1 MRREILRKVHP
12 GSNMAVLGWVQMVNL
27 LNFKWQKDLRKKDD
41 EESRG
46 LRWSIDLQSLAA
58 DAKLR

>member
-12 GSNMAVLGWVQMVNL
+12 GSNMAVLGRVQMVNL

-46 LRWSIDLQSLAA
+46 LRWSMDLQSLAA

>member
-1 MRREILRKVHP
+1 MTRPR
-12 GSNMAVLGWVQMVNL
+12 SNMKVLGLVQMVNL

-46 LRWSIDLQSLAA
+46 LRWSMDLQSLAA
-58 DAKLR
+58 DTKLR

>member
-1 MRREILRKVHP
+1 
-12 GSNMAVLGWVQMVNL
+12 MAILGWVQMVNL

-46 LRWSIDLQSLAA
+46 LKWSMDLQSLAA